1 MFTPENLVFLSTN
14 LDPLIRCF
22 RKVMLVQI
30 CIFYVQRPLD
40 RNAHVRKIVIY
51 LYSSQ
56 SYFIYWFNG
65 SIYLD
70 CSSGRAEAW
79 R

>member
-30 CIFYVQRPLD
+30 CIFYIQSPLD
-40 RNAHVRKIVIY
+40 RNAHVRKIVIFPLLIAKLFY
-51 LYSSQ
+51 LLVQ
-56 SYFIYWFNG
+56 SI
-65 SIYLD
+65 
-70 CSSGRAEAW
+70 
-79 R
+79 